1 MKTRTIKHE
10 TVIRPYPLLN
20 SSSGNCEPN
29 QVYFQKQR
37 DVGELIPRSVF
48 PNYIAVILV
57 INIRRFLSCIISID
71 NL

>member
-1 MKTRTIKHE
+1 MKRLLD
-10 TVIRPYPLLN
+10 RNPLLN

-29 QVYFQKQR
+29 QVYFRNQR
-37 DVGELIPRSVF
+37 DGGQLIPRSVF

-71 NL
+71 VFCSIIYC